1 MMKYQYNFSFLQNW
15 MDANKNI
22 SVSDVLQAIGTTS
35 RESFRLYVERKCP
48 MPTTSIL
55 RFCNTFGVPISAF
68 IVDAA
73 HNEDEVV
80 PSINDQLEPDGGYLP
95 MGEKRQQGG
104 RAMRDPLEVE
114 PIPSIVPGLID
125 KNDIRPDVSQT
136 DDNEDEP
143 GDEPSSGLS
152 SYNGNGTPSLTT
164 LNKML
169 DIIAEQQ
176 KQIAE
181 QQKYIAKLTNLL
193 GENPAHTYGIAAD
206 EIHHT
211 SDKR

>member
-1 MMKYQYNFSFLQNW
+1 MMKYQYNYSFLQNW
-15 MDANKNI
+15 MEANKNI
-22 SVSDVLQAIGTTS
+22 SASDVLQAIGTTS
-35 RESFRLYVERKCP
+35 RESFRLYVDRKCP

-73 HNEDEVV
+73 HNDDDVV

-95 MGEKRQQGG
+95 MGEKRPAGG
-104 RAMRDPLEVE
+104 RALRDPLEVV
-114 PIPSIVPGLID
+114 PVPSIVPGLAT
-125 KNDIRPDVSQT
+125 KEPIRPDTIQP
-136 DDNEDEP
+136 DDVPQASDTI
-143 GDEPSSGLS
+143 S
-152 SYNGNGTPSLTT
+152 PSLTT

-176 KQIAE
+176 KQINE
-181 QQKYIAKLTNLL
+181 QQKQIGEQQKLIAELSHRL
-193 GENPAHTYGIAAD
+193 GIQQPSLGMVAD

-211 SDKR
+211 SDEH